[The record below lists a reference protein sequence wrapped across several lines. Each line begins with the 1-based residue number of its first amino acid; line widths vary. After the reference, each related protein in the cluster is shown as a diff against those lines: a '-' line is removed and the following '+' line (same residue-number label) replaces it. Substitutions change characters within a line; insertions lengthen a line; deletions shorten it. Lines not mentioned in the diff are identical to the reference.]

1 MKKNNFLRNL
11 SITTLAMCGLSM
23 AAGAT
28 GSASLPEAGDPSS
41 QQQNQQTRTAVMEL
55 NDIPPHVSGQ
65 NNVQTARSTLNFI
78 LNNDG
83 ENTVTI
89 IGGSVNETGILYIPQ
104 TIGDYAATAMASN
117 ACFGDNLRRMI
128 VPRRIYVGISAITS
142 RFQEFFNNN
151 QGLLGN
157 HVYLYD

>member
-1 MKKNNFLRNL
+1 MKKNNFWRNL
-11 SITTLAMCGLSM
+11 SITTLTVCGLSV

-28 GSASLPEAGDPSS
+28 GSASLPETRAPSS

-89 IGGSVNETGILYIPQ
+89 IGGSVNETGI
-104 TIGDYAATAMASN
+104 
-117 ACFGDNLRRMI
+117 F
-128 VPRRIYVGISAITS
+128 IYLK
-142 RFQEFFNNN
+142 Q
-151 QGLLGN
+151 
-157 HVYLYD
+157 

>member
-11 SITTLAMCGLSM
+11 SITTLTACSLSV

-28 GSASLPEAGDPSS
+28 GSASLPEVGDPSS
-41 QQQNQQTRTAVMEL
+41 QQQNQQPRTAVVEL

-65 NNVQTARSTLNFI
+65 NNVQTARSTLNYM
-78 LNNDG
+78 LNDG

-89 IGGSVNETGILYIPQ
+89 MGGSVNETGILYIPR
-104 TIGDYAATAMASN
+104 TIGVYNVTAMASN
-117 ACFGDNLRRMI
+117 ACFGGNLRRMI

>member
-11 SITTLAMCGLSM
+11 SIAALAICSLSV
-23 AAGAT
+23 AAGVT

-41 QQQNQQTRTAVMEL
+41 QQQNQQPRTAVVEL
-55 NDIPPHVSGQ
+55 SAIPPNVSGQ
-65 NNVQTARSTLNFI
+65 NNVQTARSTLNYM
-78 LNNDG
+78 LNDG

-89 IGGSVNETGILYIPQ
+89 VGGSVNETGILYIPR
-104 TIGDYAATAMASN
+104 TIGDYTVTAMASN